1 MIEINTSGALAQPA
15 PAHGDGNPL
24 GSFTVAD
31 LQHAIYK
38 LPASEPDRSAR
49 LKAIVAAAGTLSSV
63 ECEGVLMTAK
73 NITGMSIGA
82 LRSEAAKSRRRGD
95 DHLAHAR
102 ATIKAIGPENLLFAE
117 SYFWRWDGTVWRR
130 RDDIAVSQEV
140 IATLGASNEKITNAL
155 VESVTGLI
163 RKEAYRH
170 DHQFNVGCPE
180 VVNTL
185 SGELE
190 LTDQGWTQ
198 RPHRREHYR
207 TTLIPVRYDAA
218 AQAPRFVQFLWDVFR
233 DDHDAPDKIRA
244 VLQLIGYTLMAHAR
258 HEKFVLLI
266 GNGANGKSVLLR
278 VIEALVGRENA
289 AGVKPSQFD
298 NKWQRAHLH
307 MKLANIVSELPE
319 GKVIA
324 DDELKAIVSGEI
336 STVERKNRDPFDV
349 RAFCT
354 CWFGTN
360 HMPHTRDFSD
370 GLYRRA
376 VILPFNRQFAEH
388 EQDEH
393 LAEKLIAELPGI
405 LNLALEHYAYATRH
419 GFTLPASSIAAR
431 EEWRRE
437 ADQVRAFVAE
447 RCELDAAGEITLADL
462 YLNFEIWARQSGV
475 RNMVGKVQFGKRLR
489 GQGFG
494 SKHNDG
500 AWITGLRWKP
510 GDGTNGTLFSPRP
523 DSV

>member
-1 MIEINTSGALAQPA
+1 MNTTQARGAQVPPEI
-15 PAHGDGNPL
+15 
-24 GSFTVAD
+24 TVAT
-31 LQHAIYK
+31 LRAEI
-38 LPASEPDRSAR
+38 LSASAATEPERSAR
-49 LKAIVAAAGTLSSV
+49 LRDTAVLAGTLSPI
-63 ECEGVLMTAK
+63 ECESVLNFMK
-73 NITGMSIGA
+73 NVTGMSIGA
-82 LRSEAAKSRRRGD
+82 LRSEAAKSKRRGD

-102 ATIKAIGPENLLFAE
+102 NTIKAIGPENILYAE
-117 SYFWRWDGTVWRR
+117 SHLWRWGGTVWRR
-130 RDDIAVSQEV
+130 REDIAVSRDV
-140 IATLGASNEKITNAL
+140 IATLSARDEKITNTL
-155 VESVTGLI
+155 VESVMGLI
-163 RKEAYRH
+163 RKETFRP
-170 DHQFNVGCPE
+170 DHQFNTGCPE

-190 LTDQGWTQ
+190 LTDQGWMQ

-207 TTLIPVRYDAA
+207 TTLIPVRYDPA
-218 AQAPRFVQFLWDVFR
+218 AQAPRFWQFLYDVFR
-233 DDHDAPDKIRA
+233 DDLDRDDKVA
-244 VLQLIGYTLMAHAR
+244 VVLAMIGYTLMAHAR

-278 VIEALVGRENA
+278 VIEALVGRENV

-298 NKWQRAHLH
+298 NKWQRAHLY

-336 STVERKNRDPFDV
+336 STVERKNRDPFDM
-349 RAFCT
+349 RAFAT

-376 VILPFNRQFAEH
+376 VIVPFNRQFAEH
-388 EQDEH
+388 EQDEQ
-393 LAEKLIAELPGI
+393 LADKLISELPGI
-405 LNLALEHYAYATRH
+405 LNLALNCYAHASRH
-419 GFTLPASSIAAR
+419 GFTLPESSIRAR

-437 ADQVRAFVAE
+437 ADQVRSFVAE
-447 RCELDAAGEITLADL
+447 RCEMDPAGEITLADL
-462 YLNFEIWARQSGV
+462 YLNFEIWARRSGV
-475 RNMVGKVQFGKRLR
+475 RNIVGKVQFGKRIR

-500 AWITGLRWKP
+500 AWITGLRWKSEA
-510 GDGTNGTLFSPRP
+510 GTNGTENSPRP
-523 DSV
+523 GMV

>member
-1 MIEINTSGALAQPA
+1 MNTTQIQGAQGVPA
-15 PAHGDGNPL
+15 PSETPPEIITA
-24 GSFTVAD
+24 T
-31 LQHAIYK
+31 LQAAV
-38 LPASEPDRSAR
+38 LTAPATEPERSAR
-49 LKAIVAAAGTLSSV
+49 LCDIAALAGTLSPI
-63 ECEGVLMTAK
+63 ECESVLNYMK
-73 NITGMSIGA
+73 NVTGMSIGA
-82 LRSEAAKSRRRGD
+82 LRSEAAKTNRRGD
-95 DHLAHAR
+95 DHLAHAH
-102 ATIKAIGPENLLFAE
+102 ATIKAIGQENILYAE
-117 SYFWRWDGTVWRR
+117 SYLWRWDGTVWRR
-130 RDDIAVSQEV
+130 REDIAVSQEV
-140 IATLGASNEKITNAL
+140 IATLSASNEKITNTL

-163 RKEAYRH
+163 RKVTFRPGH
-170 DHQFNVGCPE
+170 KFNIGCPE

-190 LTDQGWTQ
+190 LTEQGWMQ
-198 RPHRREHYR
+198 LPHRREHYR
-207 TTLIPVRYDAA
+207 TTLIPVRYDPA

-233 DDHDAPDKIRA
+233 DDDDAADKIRA
-244 VLQLIGYTLMAHAR
+244 VLQLIGYSLMAYTKHD
-258 HEKFVLLI
+258 KFVLLI

-278 VIEALVGRENA
+278 VIEALVGRENV

-307 MKLANIVSELPE
+307 MKLVNIVSELPE

-336 STVERKNRDPFDV
+336 STVERKNRDPFDM
-349 RAFCT
+349 RSFAT

-388 EQDEH
+388 EQDKL
-393 LAEKLIAELPGI
+393 LADKLIAELPGI
-405 LNLALEHYAYATRH
+405 LNLALEHYAHATQH
-419 GFTLPASSIAAR
+419 DFTLPASSIAAR

-437 ADQVRAFVAE
+437 ADQVRSFVDE
-447 RCELDAAGEITLADL
+447 RCEMDPAGEITLAEL
-462 YLNFEIWARQSGV
+462 YLNFENWARRSGV
-475 RNMVGKVQFGKRLR
+475 RNIVGKVQFGKRIR

-494 SKHNDG
+494 RKHNDG

-510 GDGTNGTLFSPRP
+510 EAGTNGSENPPRP
-523 DSV
+523 VYV

>member
-1 MIEINTSGALAQPA
+1 MAESNMGATAPQCVPEINTATLQAAVLTA
-15 PAHGDGNPL
+15 PA
-24 GSFTVAD
+24 A
-31 LQHAIYK
+31 
-38 LPASEPDRSAR
+38 EPERSAR
-49 LKAIVAAAGTLSSV
+49 LGNIAVLAGTLSPI
-63 ECEGVLMTAK
+63 ECESVLSYMK
-73 NITGMSIGA
+73 NVTGMSIGA
-82 LRSEAAKSRRRGD
+82 LRSEAAKSKRRGD

-102 ATIKAIGPENLLFAE
+102 ATIKAIGPENLLYAE
-117 SYFWRWDGTVWRR
+117 SSLWRWSGTVWRQCE
-130 RDDIAVSQEV
+130 DINVSQEV
-140 IATLGASNEKITNAL
+140 ITTLSASNEKITNAL
-155 VESVTGLI
+155 VDSVTGLI
-163 RKEAYRH
+163 RKEAFRR
-170 DHQFNVGCPE
+170 DHQFNIGCSE

-190 LTDQGWTQ
+190 LTASGWLQ
-198 RPHRREHYR
+198 CPHRREHYR
-207 TTLIPVRYDAA
+207 TTLIPVRYDPT

-233 DDHDAPDKIRA
+233 DDGDAPDKIRA

-258 HEKFVLLI
+258 QEKFVLLI

-278 VIEALVGRENA
+278 VIEALVGRENV

-319 GKVIA
+319 GKMIA

-336 STVERKNRDPFDV
+336 STVERKNRDPFDM
-349 RAFCT
+349 RAFAT

-376 VILPFNRQFAEH
+376 VIVPFNRRFAEH
-388 EQDEH
+388 EQDKH
-393 LAEKLIAELPGI
+393 LADKLITELPGI
-405 LNLALEHYAYATRH
+405 LNLALEHYAHAARH
-419 GFTLPASSIAAR
+419 AFTLPASSIAAL

-437 ADQVRAFVAE
+437 ADQVRSFVAE
-447 RCELDAAGEITLADL
+447 RCKADPAGEITLADL
-462 YLNFEIWARQSGV
+462 YLNFEIWARRSGV
-475 RNMVGKVQFGKRLR
+475 RNIVGKVQFGKRIR

-500 AWITGLRWKP
+500 AWITGLRWTP
-510 GDGTNGTLFSPRP
+510 EAGTNGTENLPRP
-523 DSV
+523 SFV